1 MFRNFP
7 GLKFLW
13 FLAFKI
19 TFRECS
25 MLYPG
30 REVAQT
36 ECLSCQEKPTSGQFS
51 FPRLLN
57 ADWLNQGFR

>member
-1 MFRNFP
+1 MFHNFP

-25 MLYPG
+25 MLYQG
-30 REVAQT
+30 RKLAQT
-36 ECLSCQEKPTSGQFS
+36 DCLSGEKKPTSGQCS

-57 ADWLNQGFR
+57 ADWLSQGFR

>member
-25 MLYPG
+25 MLYPE
-30 REVAQT
+30 RKVAQT
-36 ECLSCQEKPTSGQFS
+36 AFLVKRNRRQDSAV
-51 FPRLLN
+51 FP
-57 ADWLNQGFR
+57 AC